1 MKPAN
6 PVYRI
11 VFIRTAQACVLA
23 MAVHWLLHWP
33 LVGPHALGLFFTPLL
48 CLYFVFAFVAP
59 WWWGLPILTRL
70 PMREKVAALTFDD
83 GPSPQTTAR
92 VLDILRQQG
101 QTATFFVLGEAVAQ
115 SPELLRRIFAEGHT
129 VGIHAY
135 HHRTFVLM
143 SARAIEEEIRRT
155 REAVVRAC
163 PEAALTDWLR
173 PPHGFK
179 SFRALWTARRMGC
192 RWAAWSVDGRD
203 YRTLDPEQIARNVLD
218 KLRPGAVILL
228 HDGPGNAAT
237 ALALPLILTEAEARG
252 YRFVPL
258 PLS

>member
-1 MKPAN
+1 
-6 PVYRI
+6 
-11 VFIRTAQACVLA
+11 

-115 SPELLRRIFAEGHT
+115 SPELLRRIVRRRPYGRHPCLSPSDFCANEREGH
-129 VGIHAY
+129 
-135 HHRTFVLM
+135 
-143 SARAIEEEIRRT
+143 
-155 REAVVRAC
+155 
-163 PEAALTDWLR
+163 
-173 PPHGFK
+173 
-179 SFRALWTARRMGC
+179 
-192 RWAAWSVDGRD
+192 
-203 YRTLDPEQIARNVLD
+203 
-218 KLRPGAVILL
+218 
-228 HDGPGNAAT
+228 
-237 ALALPLILTEAEARG
+237 
-252 YRFVPL
+252 
-258 PLS
+258 